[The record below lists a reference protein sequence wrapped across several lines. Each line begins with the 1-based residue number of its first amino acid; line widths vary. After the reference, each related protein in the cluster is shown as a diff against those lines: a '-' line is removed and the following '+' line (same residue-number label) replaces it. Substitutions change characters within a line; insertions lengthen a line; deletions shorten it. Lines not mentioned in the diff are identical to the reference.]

1 MSKTKRPEP
10 ESLEL
15 PPVGVDSHA
24 HLDLEDFDEDREAVI
39 ARAHASG
46 VSRIVNVFLGPDAY
60 ERGRG
65 LFAAHPEIDFLMGVH
80 PNDADLLTDGI
91 VERMRAHFR
100 ADPRLKGVGE
110 IGLDYYWKRVP
121 HEVQKEAFV
130 RQIHLARELS
140 LPIVIHSRDANGD
153 TADILEAEGFGG
165 YPLLWHC
172 FGAGMDLAERLVN
185 NGWHVS
191 IPGTVT
197 FRKISDDVQAAVA
210 RIPFERLLLETD
222 CPYLAP
228 EPWRGKRNHPALSV
242 FTARR
247 VAQIKGRSV
256 EDVWR
261 IAGDNARRFFGL
273 RSPDSSATGE

>member
-1 MSKTKRPEP
+1 MSKSNRPEP

-39 ARAHASG
+39 DRARASG
-46 VSRIVNVFLGPDAY
+46 VGHIVNVFLGPDAY
-60 ERGRG
+60 ERGRA
-65 LFAAHPEIDFLMGVH
+65 LFDARPEISFIMGVH
-80 PNDADLLTDGI
+80 PNDADQFDDDALS
-91 VERMRAHFR
+91 RMCAQFK

-110 IGLDYYWKRVP
+110 IGLDYYWERVD
-121 HEVQKEAFV
+121 HAVQKDAFA
-130 RQIHLARELS
+130 RQLHFARELS
-140 LPIVIHSRDANGD
+140 LPVIIHSRDANGD
-153 TADILEAEGFGG
+153 TVDILEAEGFRD
-165 YPLLWHC
+165 YPVLWHC
-172 FGAGMDLAERLVN
+172 FGAGIELAERLVA
-185 NGWHVS
+185 NGWHIS
-191 IPGTVT
+191 IPGPVT
-197 FRKISDDVQAAVA
+197 FRKKSDDLQAAVA

-247 VAQIKGRSV
+247 VAQIKGRPL

-261 IAGDNARRFFGL
+261 TAGDNARRFFSL
-273 RSPDSSATGE
+273 